1 MNIKRLNCDFGNST
15 NNFMV
20 DGYYFELPTNVV
32 EITEQRAN
40 ELQVN
45 VIMDPKELLERLVV
59 SIERVNEKKY
69 YLVGEM
75 AELSKLSN
83 SHVGNMHDKIKSVI
97 PYVSFLSAIG
107 YYDAIKGD
115 GKGQDIEIEYMSCM
129 LPIWLL
135 KREQKF
141 SGAQKRM
148 EGRFIGEHT
157 VKIMTFGMEKE
168 LKIIVKN
175 VKCRIE
181 SEVARHAI
189 KYKMVKGAADKNTIT
204 IEKRNNIDFAD
215 DPIVLADIG
224 GGSTDT
230 VKLGKGLTAPQSRES
245 FQVIDIE
252 PFLGEIERLRK
263 EKLLENFHDLR
274 GLEKFIIRNYSKE
287 KYIFRDE
294 NTGKYYEFT
303 DQINEV
309 LQEYAS
315 VLVTKFLNAF
325 VPENGETIKFVYF
338 GGEAPILKP
347 FIKIA
352 LLKHMSELAV
362 EKNHLFLDEIIEDDI
377 KEIFKPND
385 RTINLTALEILSID
399 EMRTV

>member
-32 EITEQRAN
+32 EITQQRASK
-40 ELQVN
+40 LQVN
-45 VIMDPKELLERLVV
+45 SIAEPKELLERLVV
-59 SIERVNEKKY
+59 STEVGKQEKY

-83 SHVGNMHDKIKSVI
+83 NHVGNMHDKIKSII

-107 YYDAIKGD
+107 YYNAINKDAKD
-115 GKGQDIEIEYMSCM
+115 DDVEIEYMSCM

-148 EGRFIGEHT
+148 EERFIGEHR
-157 VKIMTFGMEKE
+157 VKIMTFGMERE
-168 LKIIVKN
+168 LKIKVKN

-189 KYKMVKGAADKNTIT
+189 KYKMVASTGDRNSIT
-204 IEKRNNIDFAD
+204 IEKRKNLEFST

-263 EKLLENFHDLR
+263 EKLLENFHDLS
-274 GLEKFIIRNYSKE
+274 GLEKFIVKNYKQE
-287 KYIFRDE
+287 KYVFRDE
-294 NTGKYYEFT
+294 NTGKYHDFT
-303 DQINEV
+303 DEINEV
-309 LQEYAS
+309 LKEYAS

-325 VPENGETIKFVYF
+325 VPENGETIRFIYF
-338 GGEAPILKP
+338 GGETPILKP
-347 FIKIA
+347 FIKLA
-352 LLKHMSELAV
+352 LLNHMSELAA
-362 EKNHLFLDEIIEDDI
+362 ETNHLFLNEIIEDDK
-377 KEIFKPND
+377 KEIFKPTD

-399 EMRTV
+399 EMAGN